1 MQPSAIASSAA
12 AMEHDLRKA
21 PTSADRL
28 IVALDLP
35 NIERA
40 QAMIARLG
48 DSVTFYK
55 IGYQLGF
62 AGGLSLVGKLS
73 DAGKKVFVDLKLHD
87 IGNTVARGVES
98 LRALGAT
105 FLTVHAYPQTM
116 KAAVEARGQSALK
129 ILAVTVLTSYDDG
142 DLHAAGYRL
151 GVSDLVEARA
161 QQAQVLGV
169 DGLVCSPEEAAAL
182 RKIVG
187 HQITLVTP
195 GIRPG
200 GAASGDQKRIMPP
213 ARAIA
218 AGADYL
224 VVGRPVMEAAD
235 PKAAAEA
242 IQAEIAQ
249 ALG

>member
-1 MQPSAIASSAA
+1 MKPSDIP
-12 AMEHDLRKA
+12 HK
-21 PTSADRL
+21 DRL

-35 NIERA
+35 SVE
-40 QAMIARLG
+40 QAEAMVARLG
-48 DSVTFYK
+48 DSVSFYK
-55 IGYQLGF
+55 IGYQLGY
-62 AGGLSLVGKLS
+62 AGGLPLVRKLA
-73 DAGKKVFVDLKLHD
+73 DQGKKVFIDLKLHD

-98 LRALGAT
+98 VAKLGAT

-116 KAAVEARGQSALK
+116 KAAVEARAGSGLK

-151 GVSDLVEARA
+151 SVSDLVEARA

-169 DGLVCSPEEAAAL
+169 DGIVSSSEEAAAL

-187 HQITLVTP
+187 HQMNLVAP
-195 GIRPG
+195 GIRPAG
-200 GAASGDQKRIMPP
+200 TASGDQKRIMTP

-218 AGADYL
+218 AGSDYL
-224 VVGRPVMEAAD
+224 VVGRPIMEAGD

-249 ALG
+249 ALV

>member
-1 MQPSAIASSAA
+1 MQPSTIAP
-12 AMEHDLRKA
+12 R
-21 PTSADRL
+21 DRL

-35 NIERA
+35 GTAPAE
-40 QAMIARLG
+40 AMIARLG

-55 IGYQLGF
+55 IGYQLAY
-62 AGGLSLVGKLS
+62 AGGLSLVRQLTEN
-73 DAGKKVFVDLKLHD
+73 GKKVFVDLKLHD

-98 LRALGAT
+98 LSALGAT

-116 KAAVEARGQSALK
+116 KAAVEARAGSDLK
-129 ILAVTVLTSYDDG
+129 ILAVTVLTSYDDA
-142 DLHAAGYRL
+142 DLQAAGYRL
-151 GVSDLVEARA
+151 SVSDLVEARA
-161 QQAQVLGV
+161 RQAQALGV

-182 RKIVG
+182 RQIVG
-187 HQITLVTP
+187 RSMSLVTP
-195 GIRPG
+195 GIRPAG
-200 GAASGDQKRIMPP
+200 TASGDQKRIMTP

-224 VVGRPVMEAAD
+224 VVGRPVVEAAD